1 MTKTNRSSFHG
12 MQILEKEEENKKR
25 EKGKNE
31 GRRGRGKKRMREGG
45 REEEE
50 EKRKEETKEVE
61 TGQDK
66 SVYTTNT
73 DKLQSK
79 ALRLAEC

>member
-1 MTKTNRSSFHG
+1 MECKFQRKRKR
-12 MQILEKEEENKKR
+12 IIR

-31 GRRGRGKKRMREGG
+31 GRRGKGKKRMREGG
-45 REEEE
+45 REEEK
-50 EKRKEETKEVE
+50 EKRKEETKKVE
-61 TGQDK
+61 IGQDK

-79 ALRLAEC
+79 ALWLADC